1 MLKTPELRYVSYK
14 SGRLAYREAGEGPV
28 LFFLH
33 GMNGSSRSWL
43 YIFEALAPSFR
54 IIAWDAPSFGA
65 SDTYGDRI
73 EDYVRAARALLQAVE
88 INEAIVIGHSMGGVI
103 AARFATDPG
112 FLTKGL
118 VLSSTHLGFGLP
130 EGAPLMERYATRM
143 NHIRSKGGDI
153 AYGIERAKRSTP
165 EGTSE
170 AVIQFLA
177 DIATGAKLEGIRDG
191 GRMSQ
196 ETDNSKIGH
205 AINVPVLIL
214 SGGRDNVI
222 APEMHTALV
231 AAFPSAQQEVFPN
244 AGHASYVECSKLFT
258 EQIKQFANRCK
269 SYGLSAPTN

>member
-112 FLTKGL
+112 FLTKGR
-118 VLSSTHLGFGLP
+118 VLSFLVISSLSEASITIQ
-130 EGAPLMERYATRM
+130 APLPPLIEYSSLI
-143 NHIRSKGGDI
+143 NSSLYSWI
-153 AYGIERAKRSTP
+153 AILASSSRCLLIS
-165 EGTSE
+165 SLS
-170 AVIQFLA
+170 ISSFLF
-177 DIATGAKLEGIRDG
+177 
-191 GRMSQ
+191 
-196 ETDNSKIGH
+196 
-205 AINVPVLIL
+205 AITKNFMIDLLNLLICINNNV
-214 SGGRDNVI
+214 
-222 APEMHTALV
+222 
-231 AAFPSAQQEVFPN
+231 
-244 AGHASYVECSKLFT
+244 
-258 EQIKQFANRCK
+258 
-269 SYGLSAPTN
+269 